1 LGIFCRRFLF
11 ASFKIFN
18 VWLILTNTNN
28 KAHFQT
34 VQADLQA
41 KNCKRACL
49 SATADFAATKKTKY
63 FKSEKNRMTELK
75 NLKPLTD
82 KNAQLVTSGIKHW
95 GLGGYANILP
105 RIKFSVT
112 RQESSP
118 QSPTF
123 HTASRCSP

>member
-1 LGIFCRRFLF
+1 MKLVNLNRDEQCQYTQSSTF
-11 ASFKIFN
+11 AIHTSQR
-18 VWLILTNTNN
+18 T
-28 KAHFQT
+28 
-34 VQADLQA
+34 DLKLQ
-41 KNCKRACL
+41 KSL
-49 SATADFAATKKTKY
+49 SVSTADFADTKKTKS

-95 GLGGYANILP
+95 GLSGYANILP

-123 HTASRCSP
+123 HTANRFNSNRSYKLEDGI